1 VHLSLLRHA
10 KSSRTDPS
18 TRDHDRPLTPRGERA
33 ATLVGAYL
41 AGRTP
46 SPDLVLCSSA
56 RRAQQTLERILAAL
70 PAPLEVRIDPEIYGA
85 GSARLLR
92 TIASVAPAV
101 RSLLVVGHNP
111 TMGDLAVRL
120 AGAGPPDALRRL
132 AGKYPTAALAELRF
146 ECTRWDEITP
156 GAGELVA
163 YSTPKRLEG
172 DRREP

>member
-1 VHLSLLRHA
+1 MHLSLLRHA
-10 KSSRTDPS
+10 KSRWADPG
-18 TRDHDRPLTPRGERA
+18 TRDHDRPLAPRGERA
-33 ATLVGAYL
+33 ATRVGAYL

-56 RRAQQTLERILAAL
+56 RRAQETLQRVLAAL
-70 PAPLEVRIDPEIYGA
+70 PAPPEVRIESEIYAA
-85 GSARLLR
+85 GSATLLQ
-92 TIASVAPAV
+92 TIASVAPSV

-132 AGKYPTAALAELRF
+132 AGNFPTAALAELRF
-146 ECTRWDEITP
+146 ECTRWDEIAP
-156 GAGELVA
+156 GAGELIA

-172 DRREP
+172 DPREP